1 MAQQLTLLGTG
12 LMGSALAS
20 CYLNRGV
27 AVTVWN
33 RSPER
38 CAALVK
44 NGAQAAPS
52 LVSALETNS
61 LVLVVLLDYSVF
73 RSVMEGHE
81 HLIAGRD
88 FINFMTGSAKD
99 ANELQAYI
107 NSQGGHY
114 LEAAIEAYPDDIG
127 RDSTLIHYSG
137 PKDIW
142 SRHKPLL
149 QLPGAASRWIG
160 ELACAANVLDA
171 AMAGAFYNT
180 GIGAF
185 LEALDFAGKAGVG
198 IEPLEDCLDYFL
210 ELLKTEL
217 TAVIKHHKSNDYR
230 TDQATLSIYVAAVKS
245 WRQTMLDCGQR
256 ASLFTAN
263 LHCMEMAV
271 AEGRGHLGIAATYAS
286 HLQAAGQTR

>member
-1 MAQQLTLLGTG
+1 MVQQLTLLGTG
-12 LMGSALAS
+12 LMGSALTNR
-20 CYLNRGV
+20 YLNRGV
-27 AVTVWN
+27 EVTVWN

-38 CAALVK
+38 SAPLVKSGARAAL
-44 NGAQAAPS
+44 NLP
-52 LVSALETNS
+52 SALEANA

-73 RSVMEGHE
+73 RSVMAGHE
-81 HLIAGRD
+81 PLISGRD

-99 ANELQAYI
+99 ATELAAYI
-107 NSQGGHY
+107 SSHGGRY

-127 RDSTLIHYSG
+127 QESTLIHYSG
-137 PKDIW
+137 PEDIW
-142 SRHKPLL
+142 LRHEALL
-149 QLPGAASRWIG
+149 RLPGAASRWIG
-160 ELACAANVLDA
+160 ELISAANVLDA

-185 LEALDFAGKAGVG
+185 LEAVDFARKAGVG
-198 IEPLEDCLDYFL
+198 IEPLENCLVYFL
-210 ELLKTEL
+210 DLLKTEL
-217 TAVIKHHKSNDYR
+217 TAVINHHKSDDYR

-245 WRQTMLDCGQR
+245 WRQTMLDSGQR

-286 HLQAAGQTR
+286 HLQVPGQKQ